1 MTTSTNAPR
10 PDPDSQELRWV
21 VLLLTLMLGLLV
33 TSAAVYVAL
42 VHPSA
47 AEPLAVGAAVLGAL
61 TGAGGLIARVFRHW
75 R

>member
-1 MTTSTNAPR
+1 MPASTNAPR
-10 PDPDSQELRWV
+10 PDRDNQELRLV
-21 VLLLTLMLGLLV
+21 VLLLALAVGLLV

-61 TGAGGLIARVFRHW
+61 TGAGGLTARVLRRW